1 MSPTTM
7 EILLVLLLIFFNG
20 VFVLSEIAL
29 VSSRKARLQQWANE
43 GDSKARSA
51 LQLASEPR
59 RFLPSIQIGIT
70 LVGILAGAFGG
81 ATVAEPLSKFLA
93 RYALLAPYANA
104 LGFGLVVLTIT
115 FLTLLFGEL
124 VPKRIGLTHPER
136 IAVFTALPMR
146 MLCWIAA
153 PVSWV
158 LNLSSDLALW
168 LLRVKPSLEPPVTE
182 EELKIL
188 IQQGTEAG
196 TFEAAE
202 QDMLNRVIRLGNR
215 QVSALMTPRSEVVW
229 LDIGDP
235 PAEVQR
241 KIAGRFHARFPVG
254 RGSLDDIVGV
264 VQSKELLAPSLSGEP
279 LDLKSALRPPLYL
292 PEGTPALK
300 ALDRFRSS
308 PMHMALVLDEY
319 GGFKGL
325 VTLNDLLASIVGELD
340 AAAEGQEPGVVRRED
355 GSSLVDGMLPVDE
368 FKEAFHIARL
378 QGEEKGYFRTVGGF
392 VMMQLGRI
400 PKASDHFHWNGFRF
414 EVMDMDGRRVDKVL
428 VAPPPETQPGEGPEE
443 GFGGGGNA

>member
-1 MSPTTM
+1 M
-7 EILLVLLLIFFNG
+7 EILLVCLLILFNG

-43 GDSKARSA
+43 GDAKARSA

-59 RFLPSIQIGIT
+59 RFLSAIQIGIT
-70 LVGILAGAFGG
+70 LVGILTGAFGG
-81 ATVAEPLSKFLA
+81 ATVADSLA
-93 RYALLAPYANA
+93 RVLGRFPPLAPYANA
-104 LGFGLVVLTIT
+104 LGFGLVVLAIT

-124 VPKRIGLTHPER
+124 VPKRIGLAHPER

-146 MLCWIAA
+146 MLCWLAA

-168 LLRVKPSLEPPVTE
+168 LLRVKPSKEPPVTE

-229 LDIGDP
+229 FDIADP
-235 PAEVQR
+235 PSEIRR

-254 RGSLDDIVGV
+254 RGSLDDIAGV
-264 VQSKELLAPSLSGEP
+264 IQSKDLLAPSLSGEL

-300 ALDRFRSS
+300 ALERFRHS
-308 PMHMALVLDEY
+308 PMHLALVVDEY

-355 GSSLVDGMLPVDE
+355 GSFLVDGMLPVDE
-368 FKEAFHIARL
+368 FKEAFRIARL
-378 QGEEKGYFRTVGGF
+378 QGEEKSYFRTVGGF
-392 VMMQLGRI
+392 VMMRLGHI
-400 PKASDHFHWNGFRF
+400 PKASDSFTWNGFRF
-414 EVMDMDGRRVDKVL
+414 EVVDMDGRRVDKVL
-428 VAPPPETQPGEGPEE
+428 VMPPPEILPGDGPEE
-443 GFGGGGNA
+443 GYGGGGDA

>member
-1 MSPTTM
+1 MASVSV
-7 EILLVLLLIFFNG
+7 EILFVLLLILFNG

-43 GDSKARSA
+43 GNSKARTA
-51 LQLASEPR
+51 LQLASEPK
-59 RFLPSIQIGIT
+59 RFLSAIQIGIT

-81 ATVAEPLSKFLA
+81 ATVADSLA
-93 RYALLAPYANA
+93 KLLGRNALLAPYANA
-104 LGFGLVVLTIT
+104 LGFGIVVLAIT

-136 IAVFTALPMR
+136 IAVFTAVPMR
-146 MLCWIAA
+146 VLCWAAA
-153 PVSWV
+153 PVSWGV
-158 LNLSSDLALW
+158 NLCSDLALW

-202 QDMLNRVIRLGNR
+202 RDMLHRVIRLGNR

-235 PAEVQR
+235 PGEAQR
-241 KIAGRFHARFPVG
+241 KIAGSFHARFPVG

-264 VQSKELLAPSLSGEP
+264 VQSKELLAPSLSGKA
-279 LDLKSALRPPLYL
+279 LDLNAALRPPLYL

-300 ALDRFRSS
+300 ALERFRRS
-308 PMHMALVLDEY
+308 PMHMALVVDEY

-325 VTLNDLLASIVGELD
+325 VTLNDLLASIVGDLD
-340 AAAEGQEPGVVRRED
+340 EAALGQEPGAVRRED
-355 GSSLVDGMLPVDE
+355 GSWLVDGMMPVDE
-368 FKEAFHIARL
+368 FKELFRIARL
-378 QGEEKGYFRTVGGF
+378 RKEEKGYFRTVGGF
-392 VMMQLGRI
+392 VMMQLGRV
-400 PKASDHFHWNGFRF
+400 PRSADHFHWNGFRF

-428 VAPPPETQPGEGPEE
+428 VVPPPEPVSDENE
-443 GFGGGGNA
+443 ND